1 MSALNKGWYIC
12 VNLTRL
18 YRYFLSET
26 GSPAA
31 KPAANRSND
40 NAKKQQ
46 IAAEKQRQAE
56 ERKRIAAEKQRQA
69 EERRAQAE
77 ERKRIAAEKKAAE
90 LAAKKE
96 LEAKRKQEQAAK
108 AKQAAK
114 KAEAQSV
121 VSQAKRGST
130 ISLFGFGQSADES
143 SPTPAPAKKSP
154 TLQVQQPA
162 KSSAPKGVP
171 TISGWKLNGDGS
183 ISGRINGSPNFKNGE
198 LITTSQIQRGRIEAG
213 SVVQTGSGSRYFL
226 G

>member
-40 NAKKQQ
+40 DAKKQQ

-56 ERKRIAAEKQRQA
+56 ERKRIAAEKQR
-69 EERRAQAE
+69 QAE

>member
-40 NAKKQQ
+40 DAKKQQ

-56 ERKRIAAEKQRQA
+56 ERKRIAAEKQR
-69 EERRAQAE
+69 QAE

-171 TISGWKLNGDGS
+171 TILGWKLNGDGS